1 MDKKTTQLEELKK
14 NNPFKV
20 PEGYFENLTDQ
31 IMTQLPEKE
40 AATPQVVSLWGRVKP
55 WLYAAAMIAGV
66 AVLAKS
72 FISSPDQTKKNLNLT
87 SSADIEAFYQYY
99 EDELTN
105 SLYHDAF
112 YLDEEYFSNDY
123 E

>member
-1 MDKKTTQLEELKK
+1 MNKKATQLEELKK
-14 NNPFKV
+14 KNSFKV

-31 IMTQLPEKE
+31 IMAQLPEKE
-40 AATPQVVSLWGRVKP
+40 AKPQVISLWGRTKP

-66 AVLAKS
+66 ALLVRS
-72 FISSPDQTKKNLNLT
+72 FVGSPEQSKTNLNLT

-112 YLDEEYFSNDY
+112 YLDEEDFYND
-123 E
+123 